1 MGEFMKKFIVI
12 ISLAIVFSLGAFG
25 LVSSPVSAYADLV
38 IKEPTQGDIV
48 EQAGDGFVM
57 DENVSVRLSGKAMR
71 FSTTVSK
78 EFHQEISS
86 GAIEVKYFATMKA
99 EGVDKVISVPYGAS
113 PDFSAES
120 SYRLNAYLNYDKTD
134 ESVFNYVLD
143 KEFEC
148 TAYAR
153 VIKNSGTVFY
163 KAKNGGN
170 IKGSMR
176 GIANGSYINYEEG
189 AGYEREDILN
199 LGFFSEGNRTSAL
212 VGTIKNGK
220 LTFNMPSYGALANGT
235 SIYAYIQKDRFTVTY
250 DSVNRVFSANV
261 GNDFIVGQSH
271 YVTIFSADGKAYSGK
286 VQVVEE
292 FNGYSITLS
301 PNYDM
306 KLSYSKVT
314 PSQDW
319 EITEI
324 DQSYYYLH
332 VTCGIKGEQSQTF
345 VVEDLST
352 LELPSVEVIFPK
364 SSIAGVSEF
373 SFGDKWRYYYSDG
386 YIDFKIDD
394 GSISEIVK
402 YKNVQDFGK
411 EITMEDVE
419 QIFSNQEIVNGYRNI
434 TLSPYCK
441 RAWS

>member
-1 MGEFMKKFIVI
+1 MKKFIVI
-12 ISLAIVFSLGAFG
+12 ISLAIVFSLSAFG
-25 LVSSPVSAYADLV
+25 LVSSPISAYADLL
-38 IKEPTQGDIV
+38 IKEPTQSDTV

-71 FSTTVSK
+71 FSTMVSK
-78 EFHQEISS
+78 DFHQEISN
-86 GAIEVKYFATMKA
+86 GAIEVTYFATMKA
-99 EGVDKVISVPYGAS
+99 EGVDKVLAVPYGAS
-113 PDFSAES
+113 PDFSTDS
-120 SYRLNAYLNYDKTD
+120 YYRLNAYLNYDKAE

-153 VIKNSGTVFY
+153 VIKRDSTIFY
-163 KAKNGGN
+163 KAKNGGK

-176 GIANGSYINYEEG
+176 GIANDAYINFEEG
-189 AGYEREDILN
+189 AGYEREDIQN

-220 LTFNMPSYGALANGT
+220 LTFNMPSYDAVSNGA
-235 SIYAYIQKDRFTVTY
+235 SVYAYIQKSRFTATY
-250 DSVNRVFSANV
+250 DAVNVVFNADV
-261 GNDFIVGQSH
+261 GNEFIVGQSH
-271 YVTIFSADGKAYSGK
+271 YVTIFSSDGKAYSGK

-292 FNGYSITLS
+292 FNGYLITLS
-301 PNYDM
+301 PDYDL

-314 PSQDW
+314 PSQEW

-324 DQSYYYLH
+324 DQSFYYLH
-332 VTCGIKGEQSQTF
+332 VTCGMTGEQSQTF
-345 VVEDLST
+345 VVEDLRT

-386 YIDFKIDD
+386 YVDFKIEN

-411 EITMEDVE
+411 NITMEDVE
-419 QIFSNQEIVNGYRNI
+419 EIFSNQEIVDGYRNI